1 MLFRESFIKV
11 LMILHTLSLHF
22 SKDQS
27 IKLWDLRCFSSKN
40 AVDATKLAV
49 KNQNWDYRW
58 QGVPRKSKSLNI
70 K

>member
-1 MLFRESFIKV
+1 MIFYTRTLF
-11 LMILHTLSLHF
+11 LHF

-49 KNQNWDYRW
+49 KSQNWDYRW
-58 QGVPRKSKSLNI
+58 QGVPRKSK
-70 K
+70 